1 MLWSEKPNLSVGK
14 TQLIGRKNPTYRS
27 EKPNFWS
34 EKPNLVGKT
43 QLLVGKTQHYNFLT
57 EIVWKNVGGIKLI
70 HYLCQRYKH
79 IIHLS
84 V

>member
-1 MLWSEKPNLSVGK
+1 MSKKPNCWSRKPNFAVKETQLPVKEIQLPVKKTKLMVKK
-14 TQLIGRKNPTYRS
+14 TQLPVKEP
-27 EKPNFWS
+27 
-34 EKPNLVGKT
+34 
-43 QLLVGKTQHYNFLT
+43 QHYNFLT
-57 EIVWKNVGGIKLI
+57 EIVWKNVGGLKLI